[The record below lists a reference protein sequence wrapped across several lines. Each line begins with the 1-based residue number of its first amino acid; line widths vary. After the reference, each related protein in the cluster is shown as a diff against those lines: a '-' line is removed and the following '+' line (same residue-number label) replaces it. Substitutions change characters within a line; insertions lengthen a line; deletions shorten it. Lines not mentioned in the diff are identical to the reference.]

1 MSTNPSSPYNV
12 GIAPV
17 PINNSLNTAAQ
28 MKKYKEEEETTYKAP
43 QILPFDFN
51 ATEELI
57 SKLYEDLTLFRIM
70 LEKAKQNP
78 QVKSK
83 NIDPI
88 LGVIDNI
95 GVQILQT
102 IPELLDKLKI

>member
-1 MSTNPSSPYNV
+1 MSTNPSSPYSV
-12 GIAPV
+12 GVASV
-17 PINNSLNTAAQ
+17 PINNSFNTAAQ
-28 MKKYKEEEETTYKAP
+28 MKKYKEEEMTQKAP

-51 ATEELI
+51 ASEELI

-70 LEKAKQNP
+70 LEKAKQNS

>member
-1 MSTNPSSPYNV
+1 MSTNPSSPYST
-12 GIAPV
+12 GIAPI
-17 PINNSLNTAAQ
+17 PINNSFNADAQ
-28 MKKYKEEEETTYKAP
+28 MKKYKEEETTHKAP